1 MQEQEHSNNNRS
13 IVEASVHALGW
24 PLRKTLSFSLEHPAL
39 LEAGTRAMSRF
50 PPLFNWLLGFA
61 QSHGIVM
68 AEEEPAP
75 VPGQIQSVSELN
87 HDAGQIFE
95 ALKAAFSQRSGK
107 KP

>member
-1 MQEQEHSNNNRS
+1 VQGQKNSGNNRS
-13 IVEASVHALGW
+13 ANEAIAHALGW
-24 PLRKTLSFSLEHPAL
+24 PLRKALSFSLEHPSL
-39 LEAGTRAMSRF
+39 LEAGTRAVSRF

-75 VPGQIQSVSELN
+75 VHEQIQSLSELGPG
-87 HDAGQIFE
+87 AQQIYK
-95 ALKAAFSQRSGK
+95 ALKAEFNQSHRK